1 MEKYKEMLATI
12 AKTSAEIESTKRS
25 YKELESSITGNSPLE
40 RFKKRKALTND
51 LNALSRKEN
60 YLHLVLK
67 LQHYNLQV
75 AALDELTPII
85 IQVLEKYRNKQY
97 GPRTKEKIC
106 DKFKEL
112 TGFYIGL
119 YDKGFYT
126 EIYTSDMNSCFTLK
140 INTKNDIKALENN
153 RIQVITSEDLWAYGV
168 HDYIKDIPAHIEKMK
183 AAYTALQEKYKEFD
197 VAMRAYNDLCAGT
210 VEPVPYYQLGNV
222 WDMKGIY

>member
-1 MEKYKEMLATI
+1 MKKYKEMLATL

-25 YKELESSITGNSPLE
+25 YKELENSIMGDSPLE
-40 RFKKRKALTND
+40 RFKNRKAITND

-75 AALDELTPII
+75 AALEELKPVI
-85 IQVLEKYRNKQY
+85 IQILEKYQNKQY
-97 GPRTKEKIC
+97 GPKTKDKIRNE
-106 DKFKEL
+106 FKEL
-112 TGFYIGL
+112 TGFYISFF
-119 YDKGFYT
+119 DKNFYT
-126 EIYTSDMNSCFTLK
+126 EIYAVDYDHHFSLNIDTD
-140 INTKNDIKALENN
+140 NDHKVLENN
-153 RIQVITSEDLWAYGV
+153 RIQLVTADHLRVYRVNE
-168 HDYIKDIPAHIEKMK
+168 YINDIPAHIEKMK

-210 VEPVPYYQLGNV
+210 VEPVPYYQLSNV

>member
-75 AALDELTPII
+75 AALEELKPVI
-85 IQVLEKYRNKQY
+85 IQILEKYQNKPY
-97 GPRTKEKIC
+97 GPKTKDKIRNE
-106 DKFKEL
+106 FKEL
-112 TGFYIGL
+112 TGFYISFF
-119 YDKGFYT
+119 DKNFYT
-126 EIYTSDMNSCFTLK
+126 EIYAVDYDHHFSLNIDSD
-140 INTKNDIKALENN
+140 NDHKVLENN
-153 RIQVITSEDLWAYGV
+153 RIQVITADHLRV
-168 HDYIKDIPAHIEKMK
+168 FNVNDYINDIPAYIEKLK
-183 AAYTALQEKYKEFD
+183 ATYNNLKEKYKEFD
-197 VAMRAYNDLCAGT
+197 VLAHAYNDLCVGD
-210 VEPVPYYQLGNV
+210 VERVSYCYLDNIS
-222 WDMKGIY
+222 DLCGI